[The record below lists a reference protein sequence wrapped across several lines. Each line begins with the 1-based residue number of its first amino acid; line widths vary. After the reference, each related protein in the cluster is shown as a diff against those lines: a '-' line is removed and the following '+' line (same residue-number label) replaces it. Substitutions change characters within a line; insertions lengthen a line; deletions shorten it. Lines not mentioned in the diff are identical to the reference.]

1 MSTCPVTEP
10 TPVRALL
17 FDLDET
23 LMVEAASIQ
32 ATLHATCSLAEERG
46 IKGDAL
52 REAVLNR
59 ARELWRASPL
69 YGYCR
74 RVGISSWEGLHGD
87 FGGDDPNLKDLRTW
101 VPDYRRLA
109 WAAALADL
117 GISDPSLGARL
128 DERMRLER
136 AKWHVKCPDTDD
148 ALARLRPAY
157 RLGLVTN
164 GAPRIQR
171 EKLERAGL
179 APLFDAVVV
188 SGDIGIGKP
197 DPAIFR
203 RALELL
209 AVGPA
214 EVVMIGNSL
223 EKDIAGAQAAGIRA
237 IWIDREGAEACPSGT
252 NRITS
257 LAELCTLL
265 SK

>member
-1 MSTCPVTEP
+1 MTERSR
-10 TPVRALL
+10 VRALL

-46 IKGDAL
+46 VKGDAL
-52 REAVLNR
+52 RESVLNR
-59 ARELWRASPL
+59 ARELWHASPL

-101 VPDYRRLA
+101 IPDYRRLA
-109 WAAALADL
+109 WAAALADVGVRDPAL
-117 GISDPSLGARL
+117 GVRL

-148 ALARLRPAY
+148 ALARLRPKY
-157 RLGLVTN
+157 RFGLVTN

-171 EKLERAGL
+171 EKIERAGL

-209 AVGPA
+209 AVGPSEA
-214 EVVMIGNSL
+214 VMIGNSL
-223 EKDIAGAQAAGIRA
+223 EKDIAGAQGAGIRA
-237 IWIDREGAEACPSGT
+237 IWIDREGREPAPPNCD
-252 NRITS
+252 RISS
-257 LAELCTLL
+257 LSELPALVP
-265 SK
+265 